1 MMKSIDVSVLQPV
14 YRELYDLL
22 GENGLLKLFE
32 YYRDDQMTF
41 PRHLY

>member
-32 YYRDDQMTF
+32 YYRDDKMTF